1 MFALFV
7 GHDHSNDY
15 VNDFEGFLLG
25 YGRKTGYGCYG
36 PPKGCVSV
44 EESESVECSVV
55 VVFFRF
61 REKDFNMETFIVN
74 ENLTHEVQKPGKAQL
89 KPQDVCN
96 GMKPPMK

>member
-1 MFALFV
+1 MVVRRDTVATDLQKGVFLWRR
-7 GHDHSNDY
+7 
-15 VNDFEGFLLG
+15 VNRRMQRGGRLL
-25 YGRKTGYGCYG
+25 
-36 PPKGCVSV
+36 
-44 EESESVECSVV
+44 
-55 VVFFRF
+55 RF